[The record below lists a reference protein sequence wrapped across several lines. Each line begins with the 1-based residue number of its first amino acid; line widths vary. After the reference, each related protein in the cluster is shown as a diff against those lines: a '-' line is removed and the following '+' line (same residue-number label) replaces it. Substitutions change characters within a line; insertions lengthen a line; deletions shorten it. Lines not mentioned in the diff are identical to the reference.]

1 MMRAM
6 DLVEIAAVLGL
17 AAPARNARFTA
28 VATDSRTLA
37 PGSLFVALAGER
49 FDGHAFVAEAE
60 RRGAAAL
67 LCSRP
72 VTAGV
77 PLLLVPDTLRALGE
91 IARHNREAFG
101 GPVVAL
107 TGSAGKTTTR
117 EMIAAVLRTGG
128 PVHATTGNLN
138 NEIGVPLML
147 LGLDPEARAAVIE
160 MGAGKPGDI
169 AYLGAFVRPDVALV
183 TNALPAHLQGFGTLA
198 EVARTKGEIYDALG
212 DDGVAVLNLD
222 EPFADAWRARIGA
235 RRVIGASARGDALAD
250 VRAEGI
256 ALTAGCAHFRLV
268 SAAGACEVRLAVPGV
283 QQVAN
288 AVCAAA
294 VGIALGVAPE
304 AIRAGLQ
311 SVVPVAGRMQ
321 PRTSVHG
328 ALLIDDTYNANPGS
342 LRAAIDSLA
351 SFDGERVLV
360 LGAMAELGPGSRE
373 LHREAGAHARAAG
386 IARVLACG
394 EHAAAVADG
403 FGAGAHAFA
412 TQEELIAACRAFD
425 RAGCVLLVK
434 GSRSAAM
441 ERVVNALIDE
451 QPGAAGTGTH

>member
-1 MMRAM
+1 M
-6 DLVEIAAVLGL
+6 
-17 AAPARNARFTA
+17 
-28 VATDSRTLA
+28 
-37 PGSLFVALAGER
+37 
-49 FDGHAFVAEAE
+49 
-60 RRGAAAL
+60 
-67 LCSRP
+67 
-72 VTAGV
+72 
-77 PLLLVPDTLRALGE
+77 
-91 IARHNREAFG
+91 
-101 GPVVAL
+101 VAL

-138 NEIGVPLML
+138 NEIGVPLTL
-147 LGLDPEARAAVIE
+147 LGLDPDARAAVIE

-342 LRAAIDSLA
+342 VRAAIDSLA